1 MGKNPNEETPTGSD
15 GSKMKKIL
23 HGEMIDRGILLDK
36 KKKSSKRRPEDQD
49 ARRHRSKSK
58 SGGAKSQ
65 REREG
70 GRDRDRN
77 RSSRGRSSRSRQR
90 KGEKSV
96 VVTFSSRH
104 ESRTFTEIDEK
115 TRSSID
121 SCSSGVQS
129 GSNNSDLDSL
139 NSNQNSPK
147 DMRSKKLH
155 LKGNPPSSKPS
166 SDSDVENGE
175 KFKETLRMKAV
186 QRKQRA
192 AEAKVDEQ
200 ETKLVEFAQRLSQ
213 RKSKLEELHGR
224 LKQRKQT
231 LKEREE
237 KLKIFE
243 SQIIEREEKMKAK
256 EKIVRHKEAKL
267 RHEEGSVKLRE
278 ESVTERLTQLER
290 RTQLIELKEDLS
302 NEITDLTRKQ
312 LYQSSWNLGG
322 TLKHKKD
329 KHKQSTDSL
338 DDLSDDQSDD
348 LIDNLSNMKIAR
360 SNKIG
365 LVM

>member
-1 MGKNPNEETPTGSD
+1 MGKNPAEKDEAVPD

-23 HGEMIDRGILLDK
+23 HGEMIDRGILLSEK
-36 KKKSSKRRPEDQD
+36 KKKSSKRRPEEQD

-58 SGGAKSQ
+58 GGTKPSGERPSG
-65 REREG
+65 RE
-70 GRDRDRN
+70 RDRDRN
-77 RSSRGRSSRSRQR
+77 RTSRGRSSRSRQR

-96 VVTFSSRH
+96 VVTFSNRH

-155 LKGNPPSSKPS
+155 LPKPSNSPKPS
-166 SDSDVENGE
+166 SDSDVESAE
-175 KFKETLRMKAV
+175 KFKESLRLKTV

-213 RKSKLEELHGR
+213 RKSKVS
-224 LKQRKQT
+224 
-231 LKEREE
+231 
-237 KLKIFE
+237 I
-243 SQIIEREEKMKAK
+243 MK
-256 EKIVRHKEAKL
+256 
-267 RHEEGSVKLRE
+267 
-278 ESVTERLTQLER
+278 
-290 RTQLIELKEDLS
+290 
-302 NEITDLTRKQ
+302 
-312 LYQSSWNLGG
+312 
-322 TLKHKKD
+322 
-329 KHKQSTDSL
+329 
-338 DDLSDDQSDD
+338 
-348 LIDNLSNMKIAR
+348 
-360 SNKIG
+360 SNKS
-365 LVM
+365 LFSFNLF